1 MTANHPAPPSGTE
14 QQAAEHHPH
23 PTPSQYWKIAVVL
36 AVLTAVEVALFYI
49 DRQLD
54 LGLINAVALI
64 LLAFLKF
71 VIVVGWYMH
80 LRYEKSTLN
89 RLFVAG
95 FVLAGS
101 LYLVVLV
108 SLGVVAVRGT

>member
-1 MTANHPAPPSGTE
+1 VTHDQHT
-14 QQAAEHHPH
+14 AEHQAH

-36 AVLTAVEVALFYI
+36 AVLTAIEVALYYI
-49 DRQLD
+49 DRRLE
-54 LGLINAVALI
+54 LGLINSFALI
-64 LLAFLKF
+64 VLAFLKF

-108 SLGVVAVRGT
+108 ALGVVAIRGG

>member
-1 MTANHPAPPSGTE
+1 MTTDHPTHPPSTDHPA
-14 QQAAEHHPH
+14 H
-23 PTPSQYWKIAVVL
+23 PTPSQYWKISVLL
-36 AVLTAVEVALFYI
+36 AVLTAIEVGLYYI

-54 LGLINAVALI
+54 LGMVNSLALI
-64 LLAFLKF
+64 ALAFLKF

-89 RLFVAG
+89 RFFVAG

-101 LYLVVLV
+101 LYMTVLIA
-108 SLGVVAVRGT
+108 LGVVAIRGG

>member
-1 MTANHPAPPSGTE
+1 MTTDPAQPPSTE
-14 QQAAEHHPH
+14 LHAAEHHPH

-36 AVLTAVEVALFYI
+36 AVLTAIEVALFYI
-49 DRQLD
+49 DRELE
-54 LGLINAVALI
+54 LGMINSVALI
-64 LLAFLKF
+64 VLAFLKF

-80 LRYEKSTLN
+80 LRYEKSTVN

-108 SLGVVAVRGT
+108 ALGVASIRGG